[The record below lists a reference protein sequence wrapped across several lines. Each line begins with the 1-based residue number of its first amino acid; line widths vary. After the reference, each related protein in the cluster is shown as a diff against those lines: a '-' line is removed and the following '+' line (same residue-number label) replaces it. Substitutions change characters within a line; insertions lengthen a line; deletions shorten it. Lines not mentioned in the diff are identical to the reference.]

1 MMIISQLELGA
12 TCRPKQG
19 FLYFTHGKGLGQM
32 FEKSWFILQFS
43 FLLSQQTKN
52 DFWLNHA

>member
-1 MMIISQLELGA
+1 MMIISQLERGA

-32 FEKSWFILQFS
+32 FEKKLVYFPILFS
-43 FLLSQQTKN
+43 FITTN
-52 DFWLNHA
+52 